1 MKPENHA
8 AYLRMRRATS
18 TDFKLYEAEKVK
30 SSRARKEAEQAKA
43 ELARVTAWPL
53 RDGYQAAR
61 AREAFDE
68 TQSPDW
74 QLGYQLGKRK

>member
-1 MKPENHA
+1 MKPDKHA

-18 TDFKLYEAEKVK
+18 SDFKLYEAEKVK

-61 AREAFDE
+61 TRQVFDQ

-74 QLGYQLGKRK
+74 QRGYELGKRK

>member
-1 MKPENHA
+1 MKPDKHA

-30 SSRARKEAEQAKA
+30 SSRARREAAEAKA
-43 ELARVTAWPL
+43 ALAQVTAWPL

-61 AREAFDE
+61 TRQAFDE
-68 TQSPDW
+68 TQSADW
-74 QLGYQLGKRK
+74 QRGYELGKRK